1 MQSTLHTVELVTIV
15 MALLL
20 VAAGTLAL
28 SKRIKL
34 PFTVAL
40 VLVGIG
46 LAQIFAQA
54 PGWLGSFAGFS
65 VSPETIL
72 FVFLPTLIFESAF
85 NLDARQLRHNLLPVL
100 TLAIPGVLVTAGLI
114 GVLLWLVTP
123 LDLASALLLG
133 AILSATDPVAVV
145 ALFRQ
150 LGAPLRLTVL
160 VEGESLFN
168 DATSIVLTRILVG
181 VAVGGYFF
189 TPLGAFLDVAG
200 FFVVFLGGALVGW
213 LAALGFGWLLGRVR
227 GDVSIEITLTTVLAY
242 LSFLVAEEVF
252 HVSGVMAVVAAGV
265 TLGGWGRAKISPS
278 VVGYLEHFWEYMAFV
293 ANALIFLLVGLS
305 VNLGALYEAID
316 LLAWVLAAMLLSRAV
331 VIFGL
336 VPLVGRLPGAERI
349 DRGYQA
355 VMYWGGLR
363 GAIGLALALSLGDFV
378 HAELFVALV
387 MGAVLFT
394 LFVQGLTIEWL
405 VQRLG
410 LDKPPL
416 EDRVARVEGLLAAMR
431 RAWERVPELRRGG
444 LLSERVAEGLNQ
456 RLHSGIAE
464 QRRELEALRRREL
477 GAEVERRLFYAR
489 LFAMEKQT
497 YYQLFDQGHL
507 SEQSYRELCHSIDLQ
522 GAELRHSGRLP
533 EVTTRALWTRTLHQG
548 LTHLAELLGGFRGWA
563 EKLRRDRIAADY
575 ERAWGRY
582 RVSRQILDQLENPDF
597 AAGNLGLVEEVR
609 NQYQRWHD
617 TALTTIDETAAQYP
631 EFVNLMQERLAW
643 RLMLAAESEVIQGEV
658 RAGSIA
664 AGVAQEMLARLE
676 AESHALRGRD
686 AAALAA
692 DPAELLRKVPF
703 FAETPESEYARVA
716 EVLKLRTLPA
726 GRTVIREGGRD
737 RSLFLIARGVVRASR
752 QGGEGGAGEE
762 ELGTLMAGDFIG
774 EMALLNGT
782 PRAAT
787 CRAVTPCSI
796 YELAFRDFEAV
807 RAVCPAIQAALEAA
821 DSERRDPA

>member
-46 LAQIFAQA
+46 LAQIFAHS
-54 PGWLGSFAGFS
+54 PGWLGSYAGFS
-65 VSPETIL
+65 VSPEAIL
-72 FVFLPTLIFESAF
+72 FVFVPTLVFESAF

-114 GVLLWLVTP
+114 GGLLWLVTP
-123 LDLASALLLG
+123 LDLASALVLG

-189 TPLGAFLDVAG
+189 TPLGAFLDVVT
-200 FFVVFLGGALVGW
+200 FFVVFFGGALVGW

-252 HVSGVMAVVAAGV
+252 HVSGVMAVVLAGV

-316 LLAWVLAAMLLSRAV
+316 LLAWVLLAMLLSRAV
-331 VIFGL
+331 VTFGL

-394 LFVQGLTIEWL
+394 LLVQGLSIEWL
-405 VQRLG
+405 VQPWASTSRHW
-410 LDKPPL
+410 
-416 EDRVARVEGLLAAMR
+416 RT
-431 RAWERVPELRRGG
+431 AWP
-444 LLSERVAEGLNQ
+444 
-456 RLHSGIAE
+456 
-464 QRRELEALRRREL
+464 
-477 GAEVERRLFYAR
+477 
-489 LFAMEKQT
+489 
-497 YYQLFDQGHL
+497 
-507 SEQSYRELCHSIDLQ
+507 
-522 GAELRHSGRLP
+522 
-533 EVTTRALWTRTLHQG
+533 
-548 LTHLAELLGGFRGWA
+548 
-563 EKLRRDRIAADY
+563 
-575 ERAWGRY
+575 
-582 RVSRQILDQLENPDF
+582 VSRAYWRPCAGPGRGCPNC
-597 AAGNLGLVEEVR
+597 AA
-609 NQYQRWHD
+609 
-617 TALTTIDETAAQYP
+617 AACFP
-631 EFVNLMQERLAW
+631 NAW
-643 RLMLAAESEVIQGEV
+643 RTASTSVYKAASPATARSSRRCAAVSWAPKSS
-658 RAGSIA
+658 AGSSMPA
-664 AGVAQEMLARLE
+664 CSPWRSRPTTSFSAR
-676 AESHALRGRD
+676 AIS
-686 AAALAA
+686 
-692 DPAELLRKVPF
+692 
-703 FAETPESEYARVA
+703 
-716 EVLKLRTLPA
+716 
-726 GRTVIREGGRD
+726 
-737 RSLFLIARGVVRASR
+737 RSIPTASS
-752 QGGEGGAGEE
+752 A
-762 ELGTLMAGDFIG
+762 I
-774 EMALLNGT
+774 
-782 PRAAT
+782 PST
-787 CRAVTPCSI
+787 CRAPNC
-796 YELAFRDFEAV
+796 AKADACPKPPRGRCG
-807 RAVCPAIQAALEAA
+807 RALCTRA
-821 DSERRDPA
+821 

>member
-1 MQSTLHTVELVTIV
+1 MQATLHTVELVTIV

-65 VSPETIL
+65 VSPEAIL
-72 FVFLPTLIFESAF
+72 FVFVPTLVFESAF

-145 ALFRQ
+145 SLFRQ

-189 TPLGAFLDVAG
+189 TPLGAFLDVVT

-252 HVSGVMAVVAAGV
+252 HVSGVMAVVLAGV

-305 VNLGALYEAID
+305 VNLGALYDSID
-316 LLAWVLAAMLLSRAV
+316 LLAWVLLAMLLSRAV
-331 VIFGL
+331 VTFGL

-394 LFVQGLTIEWL
+394 LLVQGLSIEWL
-405 VQRLG
+405 VHRLG

-444 LLSERVAEGLNQ
+444 LLSERVAEGVNQ
-456 RLHSGIAE
+456 RLQSGIAG
-464 QRRELEALRRREL
+464 QRSELEALRGSEL
-477 GAEVERRLFYAR
+477 GSEVERRLFYAR

-497 YYQLFDQGHL
+497 YYQLFGQGHL
-507 SEQSYRELCHSIDLQ
+507 SEQTYRELCHSVDLQ
-522 GAELRHSGRLP
+522 GAELRQSGRLP
-533 EVTTRALWTRTLHQG
+533 KATTRALWTRSLHQG
-548 LTHLAELLGGFRGWA
+548 LTHLAERLGGLTGVV

-582 RVSRQILDQLENPDF
+582 RVSRLILDQLENPDF
-597 AAGNLGLVEEVR
+597 AAGTLGLVDEVR
-609 NQYQRWHD
+609 GQYQGWHD
-617 TALTTIDETAAQYP
+617 TALATIDETAAQYP

-643 RLMLAAESEVIQGEV
+643 RLMLLAESEVIQGEV

-664 AGVAQEMLARLE
+664 AGVAHEMLARLE
-676 AESHALRGRD
+676 DEAETLRGRD
-686 AAALAA
+686 AAALEA
-692 DPAELLRKVPF
+692 DPSELLRKVPF

-716 EVLKLRTLPA
+716 GVLKLRTLPA
-726 GRTVIREGGRD
+726 GRPVIREGARD

-752 QGGEGGAGEE
+752 QDAGGEGEE
-762 ELGTLMAGDFIG
+762 DLGTLMAGDFIG
-774 EMALLNGT
+774 EMALLHGT

-807 RAVCPAIQAALEAA
+807 RTVCPAIQAALEAA
-821 DSERRDPA
+821 DNERRDPA

>member
-1 MQSTLHTVELVTIV
+1 MQATLHTVELVTIV

-65 VSPETIL
+65 VSPEAIL
-72 FVFLPTLIFESAF
+72 FVFVPTLVFESAF

-145 ALFRQ
+145 SLFRQ

-189 TPLGAFLDVAG
+189 TPLGAFLDVVT

-252 HVSGVMAVVAAGV
+252 HVSGVMAVVLAGV

-293 ANALIFLLVGLS
+293 ALIFLLVGLS
-305 VNLGALYEAID
+305 VNLGALYDSID
-316 LLAWVLAAMLLSRAV
+316 LLAWVLLAMLLSRAV
-331 VIFGL
+331 VTFGL

-394 LFVQGLTIEWL
+394 LLVQGLSIEWL
-405 VQRLG
+405 VHRLG

-444 LLSERVAEGLNQ
+444 LLSERVAEGVNQ
-456 RLHSGIAE
+456 RLQSGIAG
-464 QRRELEALRRREL
+464 QRSELEALRGSEL
-477 GAEVERRLFYAR
+477 GSEVERRLFYAR

-497 YYQLFDQGHL
+497 YYQLFGQGHL
-507 SEQSYRELCHSIDLQ
+507 SEQTYRELCHSVDLQ
-522 GAELRHSGRLP
+522 GAELRQSGRLP
-533 EVTTRALWTRTLHQG
+533 KATTRALWTRSLHQG
-548 LTHLAELLGGFRGWA
+548 LTHLAERLGGLTGVV

-582 RVSRQILDQLENPDF
+582 RVSRLILDQLENPDF
-597 AAGNLGLVEEVR
+597 AAGTLGLVDEVR
-609 NQYQRWHD
+609 GQYQGWHD
-617 TALTTIDETAAQYP
+617 TALATIDETAAQYP

-643 RLMLAAESEVIQGEV
+643 RLMLLAESEVIQGEV

-664 AGVAQEMLARLE
+664 AGVAHEMLARLE
-676 AESHALRGRD
+676 DEAETLRGRD
-686 AAALAA
+686 AAALEA
-692 DPAELLRKVPF
+692 DPSELLRKVPF

-716 EVLKLRTLPA
+716 GVLKLRTLPA
-726 GRTVIREGGRD
+726 GRPVIREGARD

-752 QGGEGGAGEE
+752 QDAGGEGEE
-762 ELGTLMAGDFIG
+762 DLGTLMAGDFIG
-774 EMALLNGT
+774 EMALLHGT

-807 RAVCPAIQAALEAA
+807 RTVCPAIQAALEAA
-821 DSERRDPA
+821 DNERRDPA

>member
-1 MQSTLHTVELVTIV
+1 MQATLHTVELVTIV

-65 VSPETIL
+65 VSPEAIL
-72 FVFLPTLIFESAF
+72 FVFVPTLVFESAF

-145 ALFRQ
+145 SLFRQ

-168 DATSIVLTRILVG
+168 DATSIVLTRSLVG

-189 TPLGAFLDVAG
+189 TPLGAFLDVVT

-252 HVSGVMAVVAAGV
+252 HVSGVMAVVLAGV

-305 VNLGALYEAID
+305 VNLGALYDSID
-316 LLAWVLAAMLLSRAV
+316 LLAWVLLAMLLSRAV
-331 VIFGL
+331 VTFGL

-394 LFVQGLTIEWL
+394 LLVQGLSIEWL
-405 VQRLG
+405 VHRLG

-444 LLSERVAEGLNQ
+444 LLSERVAEGVNQ
-456 RLHSGIAE
+456 RLQSGIAG
-464 QRRELEALRRREL
+464 QRSELEALRGSEL
-477 GAEVERRLFYAR
+477 GSEVERRLFYAR

-497 YYQLFDQGHL
+497 YYQLFGQGHL
-507 SEQSYRELCHSIDLQ
+507 SEQTYRELCHSVDLQ
-522 GAELRHSGRLP
+522 GAELRQSGRLP
-533 EVTTRALWTRTLHQG
+533 KATTRALWTRSLHQG
-548 LTHLAELLGGFRGWA
+548 LTHLAERLGGLTGVV

-582 RVSRQILDQLENPDF
+582 RVSRLILDQLENPDF
-597 AAGNLGLVEEVR
+597 AAGTLGLVDEVR
-609 NQYQRWHD
+609 GQYQGWHD
-617 TALTTIDETAAQYP
+617 TALATIDETAAQYP

-643 RLMLAAESEVIQGEV
+643 RLMLLAESEVIQGEV

-664 AGVAQEMLARLE
+664 AGVAHEMLARLE
-676 AESHALRGRD
+676 DEAETLRGRD
-686 AAALAA
+686 AAALEA
-692 DPAELLRKVPF
+692 DPSELLRKVPF

-716 EVLKLRTLPA
+716 GVLKLRTLPA
-726 GRTVIREGGRD
+726 GRPVIREGARD

-752 QGGEGGAGEE
+752 QDAGGEGEE
-762 ELGTLMAGDFIG
+762 DLGTLMAGDFIG
-774 EMALLNGT
+774 EMALLHGT

-807 RAVCPAIQAALEAA
+807 RTVCPAIQAALEAA
-821 DSERRDPA
+821 DNERRDPA